1 MNYGSEL
8 ERLLVAGV
16 EAGRSDEVLNLLI
29 AEVSGLLID
38 GYNSFGRLTL
48 PCYWRGLSQA
58 GQMKCSALKRLVLY

>member
-29 AEVSGLLID
+29 AEVSVLLID
-38 GYNSFGRLTL
+38 GYNSSGRLTL
-48 PCYWRGLSQA
+48 PWVGGLAAIGGVES
-58 GQMKCSALKRLVLY
+58 GRSDEVL